1 MSKDQ
6 KPWEGEDLGDD
17 FQVETRP
24 EPMPKYEVLKKFSFG
39 KQRVLPGDDLPDG
52 ISDKG
57 MASLLRKGVLKTL

>member
-1 MSKDQ
+1 MSNDQ
-6 KPWEGEDLGDD
+6 KPWEGEDLEEVL
-17 FQVETRP
+17 QEETRP

-39 KQRVLPGDDLPDG
+39 KQKVLPGDDLPDG

>member
-1 MSKDQ
+1 MSNDQ
-6 KPWEGEDLGDD
+6 KPWEGEDLVDD
-17 FQVETRP
+17 LQVETRP

-57 MASLLRKGVLKTL
+57 MASLLRKGVLKAL